1 MMQAYP
7 SISTGEKKGVYGIK
21 LFFINIIFIEIFM
34 IFMEIKKTQGT
45 PFF

>member
-7 SISTGEKKGVYGIK
+7 SISTGKKKGVYGIK
-21 LFFINIIFIEIFM
+21 LFFINMLFIEIFM
-34 IFMEIKKTQGT
+34 IFIEIKKERGT